1 MATWKKV
8 LTEDNISTG
17 TSLGAS
23 DDKIPSQNAVKTYVD
38 TQIDTAD
45 ALEEMADVNLTSQAD
60 ASMLLYDTGTSKWID
75 NIMSGDA
82 AMLDT
87 GAMTI
92 NDEAVTYAK
101 MQNVSATNRIL
112 GRDSS
117 GAGVVEEIAPSALL
131 TMLNVSDG
139 ANANVSGDS
148 GNSAIYDNSG
158 TPTLKAGITQAEMQS
173 AIGGVYT
180 DSNTTTTADVS
191 TALAGLTGDD
201 TLYIGDDGND
211 ATILIRGNLQITGA
225 STTVTTETIKLADN
239 TILLNSNAT
248 GTASEDGGIEI
259 ERGDDT
265 NQSLIWREGG
275 DQWATYDGTTTRPLV
290 TATNSTADTVPDGD
304 HNGIGC
310 LHVADTD
317 GTPVPYIR
325 VA

>member
-180 DSNTTTTADVS
+180 DTNTTTTTDVS

-201 TLYIGDDGND
+201 TLYIGDAGND
-211 ATILIRGNLQITGA
+211 ATILIRGNLTITGA

-239 TILLNSNAT
+239 TIVLNSNAT

-275 DQWATYDGTTTRPLV
+275 DQWATYDGSTTRPLV
-290 TATNSTADTVPDGD
+290 TATNSTATTAPSGN